1 MKKKRR
7 VKIIIRHSSPLLK
20 CVLLAA
26 IVFSTVAL
34 LVLKSANT
42 RKQIEYDE
50 LRKKASQQETRRTR
64 LQENM
69 ENHGT
74 VEGIKRYAEEVL
86 GLVDPDT
93 VFFETTP

>member
-7 VKIIIRHSSPLLK
+7 VKIILRHSSPLLK

-26 IVFSTVAL
+26 IVFGAVAL
-34 LVLKSANT
+34 LVLKSAVT
-42 RKQIEYDE
+42 RQEIEYNE
-50 LRKKASQQETRRTR
+50 LRKKAAQEETRRSR
-64 LQENM
+64 LQQNM